1 MSEVSTTETKRHPQ
15 LSGLSLLAAT
25 DMNET
30 KIKSISSYVNN
41 SSNNDN
47 NNIAAARMATIH
59 LDIDSSATA
68 TTAATTTAAAAT
80 KTYCLEDPRQKP
92 EGILNSAACF
102 FRPPPVCVT
111 PCFMVSLVAFETF
124 LGWFAAASFL
134 SFQT

>member
-1 MSEVSTTETKRHPQ
+1 
-15 LSGLSLLAAT
+15 
-25 DMNET
+25 MNET

-68 TTAATTTAAAAT
+68 TTAATATAAAT